1 MNTLKDRKKV
11 IIDYVVSC
19 LKNGEQRAAILV
31 KVGKKWGTSK
41 SAFDRLLKIAK
52 EQHNNERETIN
63 KELAELDIQTAIE
76 ARKKTIM
83 TADERKVYLTQ
94 IIKGEVKFKRLFVIG
109 GQIMEYPSEPDIMD
123 RLKAIA
129 ELNKMEG
136 SYAPSKIATT
146 DTKGNEVKQVM
157 IINGK
162 EIEF

>member
-1 MNTLKDRKKV
+1 
-11 IIDYVVSC
+11 
-19 LKNGEQRAAILV
+19 
-31 KVGKKWGTSK
+31 
-41 SAFDRLLKIAK
+41 
-52 EQHNNERETIN
+52 
-63 KELAELDIQTAIE
+63 
-76 ARKKTIM
+76 
-83 TADERKVYLTQ
+83 
-94 IIKGEVKFKRLFVIG
+94 
-109 GQIMEYPSEPDIMD
+109 MD